1 MMKTNR
7 IIYPGFWFGKTSVED
22 AKKLASLGVGGFC
35 FYGGTPQ
42 ELKELTAT
50 LQSVA
55 PYPLLFAADYE
66 AGLGRWHEGLPL
78 LPTNYTL
85 GLIGRED
92 LALRK
97 GFLTAV
103 QARELGINWVFAPVV
118 DLADT
123 PNNPIVNT
131 RAFSADART
140 VARMARAFAI
150 GLADG
155 ACLNCFKHF
164 PGHGSTVKDSHLT
177 LPEVTKTLAKLKEE
191 DLLPY
196 RELITRADS
205 IMISH
210 LLVKCLDSE
219 YPASFSKKIMTGL
232 LRKTMY
238 YKGLIITDALTMKAT
253 NGLNPIDAFIA
264 GADILLCPDD
274 PFKTIEDLQNT
285 VKENP
290 KLKEQV
296 FYSISTQEMMAA
308 RLKNMHPLICK
319 DAIYACAKLNE
330 EAANAVLQKLK
341 PQISLREQRNIT
353 YLILDAQKSAALPP
367 FLENLKENGLKLT
380 PYKEGKKSDFLL
392 ALNFEDY
399 TAFKG
404 TVNLSAAQKT
414 LLQNALNGAK
424 KSLLISFGSP
434 YINEGLN
441 NLKHFL
447 PLASKDKN
455 FQIAAA
461 RNLCGILDFGF

>member
-1 MMKTNR
+1 MKTNR
-7 IIYPGFWFGKTSVED
+7 LIFPGFWFGKTSIED
-22 AKKLASLGVGGFC
+22 VKKLASMGVGGFC
-35 FYGGTPQ
+35 FYGGKSQ
-42 ELKELTAT
+42 ELKELIST
-50 LQSVA
+50 LQDIA
-55 PYPLLFAADYE
+55 PHPLLFAADYE

-92 LALRK
+92 LAIKK

-103 QARELGINWVFAPVV
+103 QAKELGINWIFAPVV

-131 RAFSADART
+131 RAFSANPRE
-140 VARMARAFAI
+140 VIRMARAFSI

-155 ACLNCFKHF
+155 ACLNCLKHF
-164 PGHGSTVKDSHLT
+164 PGHGSTTQDSHLT
-177 LPEVTKTLAKLKEE
+177 MPTVTKNLMQLKDE

-205 IMISH
+205 IMVSH
-210 LLVKCLDSE
+210 LLVKCLDDKN
-219 YPASFSKKIMTGL
+219 PASFSKKIMTGL
-232 LRKTMY
+232 LRKTMF

-253 NGLNPIDAFIA
+253 NGLDPVDAFVA
-264 GADILLCPDD
+264 GADVLLCPDN
-274 PFKTIEDLQNT
+274 PFKIMDDLAKR

-290 KLKEQV
+290 ELKERV

-308 RLKNMHPLICK
+308 RLKNMHALPSRNIETACK
-319 DAIYACAKLNE
+319 QLNK
-330 EAANAVLQKLK
+330 EAANALLQKLK
-341 PQISLREQRNIT
+341 PQITLNGHRNLT
-353 YLILDAQKSAALPP
+353 YLILDEKAPSALPP
-367 FLENLKENGLKLT
+367 FLVNLKESGFKLT

-392 ALNFEDY
+392 ALNFDDY

-404 TVNLSAAQKT
+404 SINLNAAQKT
-414 LLQNALNGAK
+414 LLQNALNKAK
-424 KSLLISFGSP
+424 NSLLISFGSP

-441 NLKHFL
+441 NLHNFL
-447 PLASKDKN
+447 PLASKDKE

-461 RNLCGILDFGF
+461 RNLCGFLNF

>member
-7 IIYPGFWFGKTSVED
+7 LIFPGFWFGKTSIED
-22 AKKLASLGVGGFC
+22 VKKLASMGVGGFC
-35 FYGGTPQ
+35 FYGGKPQ
-42 ELKELTAT
+42 ELKELISA
-50 LQSVA
+50 LQNLA

-92 LALRK
+92 LAIKK

-103 QARELGINWVFAPVV
+103 QAKELGINWIFAPVV

-131 RAFSADART
+131 RAFSANPRE
-140 VARMARAFAI
+140 VIRMARAFSI

-155 ACLNCFKHF
+155 ACLNCLKHF
-164 PGHGSTVKDSHLT
+164 PGHGSTTQDSHLT
-177 LPEVTKTLAKLKEE
+177 MPTVTKNLMQLKEE

-205 IMISH
+205 IMVSH
-210 LLVKCLDSE
+210 LLVKCLDNKN
-219 YPASFSKKIMTGL
+219 PASFSKEIMTGL
-232 LRKTMY
+232 LRKTMF

-253 NGLNPIDAFIA
+253 NGLDPVDAFVA
-264 GADILLCPDD
+264 GADVLLCPDN
-274 PFKTIEDLQNT
+274 PFKIMDDLAKR

-290 KLKEQV
+290 ELKERV

-308 RLKNMHPLICK
+308 RLKNMHALPSRNIETACK
-319 DAIYACAKLNE
+319 QLNK
-330 EAANAVLQKLK
+330 EAANALLQKLK
-341 PQISLREQRNIT
+341 PQITLNGHRNLT
-353 YLILDAQKSAALPP
+353 YLILDEKAPSALPP
-367 FLENLKENGLKLT
+367 FLVNLKESGFKLT

-392 ALNFEDY
+392 ALNFDDY

-404 TVNLSAAQKT
+404 SINLNATQKT

-424 KSLLISFGSP
+424 NSLLISFGSP

-441 NLKHFL
+441 NLHNFL
-447 PLASKDKN
+447 PLASKDKE

-461 RNLCGILDFGF
+461 HNLCGFLNF